1 MTLQSIITM
10 LVCLVPIWGGLVS
23 YLVRLVKLEGAEN

>member
-23 YLVRLVKLEGAEN
+23 YLIRLVKLEGVEN